1 MKNLLSVLCL
11 LLLFGCNTIPKQERT
26 LWYNTPA
33 ETWNEALPIGNG
45 RIGAMVFGRPE
56 TERIQLNDDSMWPGS
71 PEWGNPPGL
80 PEDLKKIREL
90 LMAGNHVSADK
101 MVIDKFSRK
110 SVVRSHQTLG
120 DLWLDFDH
128 EDVTD
133 YHRELDLNNAV
144 IRISYNVNGDRVTQS
159 IFASAP
165 DQAIIMEVSTNSEY
179 GLNGTIR
186 LTRPLD
192 EGFPTV
198 KTRAEN
204 NMLIMNGEVT
214 QRGGMVDSKPMPI
227 LHGVKFETRV
237 HVKNKGGS
245 ITPSDDHLFLDGVKT
260 ATFYIVNNTDF
271 YFEDYSQKNSD
282 QLRNIVNKGFDAL
295 LRFHQKDYQLLF
307 NRVTIDLNNNGNP
320 DIPTD
325 QRLDNIKKGQ
335 PDRGMEELL
344 FQYGRYLLIS
354 SSRRGTNPANLQGLW
369 NPHIK
374 APWNADYHLNI
385 NLQMNY
391 WPAMTTNL
399 MELQLPLFDFGDRL
413 VKRGKSTAK
422 ENFGI
427 DGAMIPHATDLWA
440 PAWLRA
446 PTAYWGASFG
456 AGGWLAQHYWRH
468 YEFTGD
474 KAFLKDRVYPVLH
487 EIAQFYADWLMVDPR
502 DGTLISAPATSPEN
516 RFFDK
521 DGNKVATCLGSAMDQ
536 QVIAEVFDHYVE
548 MCSLL
553 NLNPPLMNE
562 IVEKRKILRSGM
574 VIGSNGRILEWDRE
588 YDEPEKG
595 HRHMSHL
602 YAFHPGDAVSK
613 KDTPALFD
621 AVKKTLAYR
630 LEHGGAGTGWS
641 RAWLINCYGRLMEG
655 DLAYAHIQ
663 QLFQRSIQLNLFDSH
678 PPFQIDG
685 NFGYT
690 AGVVEMLLQSFEDN
704 TIRILPAL
712 PEAWSSGNVTGLTAK
727 GNFIVDIHWENNR
740 LKKAVVTA
748 PIGGKTNLIYGEK
761 IIPVA
766 LMPNES
772 FTHRND

>member
-1 MKNLLSVLCL
+1 
-11 LLLFGCNTIPKQERT
+11 
-26 LWYNTPA
+26 
-33 ETWNEALPIGNG
+33 
-45 RIGAMVFGRPE
+45 
-56 TERIQLNDDSMWPGS
+56 
-71 PEWGNPPGL
+71 
-80 PEDLKKIREL
+80 
-90 LMAGNHVSADK
+90 
-101 MVIDKFSRK
+101 
-110 SVVRSHQTLG
+110 
-120 DLWLDFDH
+120 
-128 EDVTD
+128 
-133 YHRELDLNNAV
+133 
-144 IRISYNVNGDRVTQS
+144 
-159 IFASAP
+159 
-165 DQAIIMEVSTNSEY
+165 
-179 GLNGTIR
+179 
-186 LTRPLD
+186 
-192 EGFPTV
+192 
-198 KTRAEN
+198 
-204 NMLIMNGEVT
+204 
-214 QRGGMVDSKPMPI
+214 
-227 LHGVKFETRV
+227 
-237 HVKNKGGS
+237 
-245 ITPSDDHLFLDGVKT
+245 
-260 ATFYIVNNTDF
+260 
-271 YFEDYSQKNSD
+271 
-282 QLRNIVNKGFDAL
+282 
-295 LRFHQKDYQLLF
+295 
-307 NRVTIDLNNNGNP
+307 
-320 DIPTD
+320 
-325 QRLDNIKKGQ
+325 
-335 PDRGMEELL
+335 
-344 FQYGRYLLIS
+344 
-354 SSRRGTNPANLQGLW
+354 
-369 NPHIK
+369 
-374 APWNADYHLNI
+374 
-385 NLQMNY
+385 
-391 WPAMTTNL
+391 L

-613 KDTPALFD
+613 KDTPVLFD